1 MIVHVVMLIEF
12 WFYVLSNEQFFKI
25 SISSENINERNLCT
39 TFYPTF
45 NSNLNINKM
54 KQLKNHVDRLKM
66 YAICCML
73 VYIKTNYSLRAN
85 IT

>member
-1 MIVHVVMLIEF
+1 ME
-12 WFYVLSNEQFFKI
+12 EK
-25 SISSENINERNLCT
+25 NLCT

>member
-1 MIVHVVMLIEF
+1 MKEI
-12 WFYVLSNEQFFKI
+12 
-25 SISSENINERNLCT
+25 NLCS

-45 NSNLNINKM
+45 NSNFNRNKM
-54 KQLKNHVDRLKM
+54 KQLINHVDRLKM

>member
-1 MIVHVVMLIEF
+1 MKEI
-12 WFYVLSNEQFFKI
+12 
-25 SISSENINERNLCT
+25 NLCT